1 MPRPGQFKGKVKAKG
16 KVHPRTGNEGPEGQQ
31 RYSSTLCLTS
41 ALDRG
46 WVVNATPRPL
56 YPPGK
61 ETRYPLS
68 RRLGGPQ
75 GRSERARKISPPPG
89 FYPPI
94 VQPVASR
101 YTDYAIPA
109 HFTPGK
115 DTRYPLYWR
124 LGGPQGRSE
133 QVRKISPPPGFDL
146 GSSSPQRLAMPTEL
160 HTDMQANELRA
171 FTRSEQYDLPLPS
184 ATEYLMS
191 NTPSFAHR
199 CQYVMRML

>member
-1 MPRPGQFKGKVKAKG
+1 
-16 KVHPRTGNEGPEGQQ
+16 
-31 RYSSTLCLTS
+31 
-41 ALDRG
+41 
-46 WVVNATPRPL
+46 VVNATPRPL

-115 DTRYPLYWR
+115 DTGYPLYWRLGGSQGRSERARKISPPPGFYPPIVQPVASRYTDYAIPAHFTPGKDTRYPLYWR
-124 LGGPQGRSE
+124 LGGP
-133 QVRKISPPPGFDL
+133 
-146 GSSSPQRLAMPTEL
+146 
-160 HTDMQANELRA
+160 
-171 FTRSEQYDLPLPS
+171 
-184 ATEYLMS
+184 
-191 NTPSFAHR
+191 
-199 CQYVMRML
+199 